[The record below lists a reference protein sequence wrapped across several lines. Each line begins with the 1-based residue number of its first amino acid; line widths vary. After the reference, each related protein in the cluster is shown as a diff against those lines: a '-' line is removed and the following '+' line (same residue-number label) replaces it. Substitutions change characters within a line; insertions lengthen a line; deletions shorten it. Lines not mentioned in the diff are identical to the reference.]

1 MWHWYVSRPNE
12 IFIDADHWDRCKDHV
27 RARLQGA
34 IECGKLD
41 VKNVHL
47 FPSNTS
53 GHMHMI
59 IELNDDIDG
68 IESAIWAVLFHSDIY
83 RAYATIMRY
92 MYHPFIAPDILISP
106 KELHRGANAIC
117 YCKEKHSYHVME
129 KCEAAKMLRGKFRTL
144 GFFGKPSKNPCK
156 FLP

>member
-12 IFIDADHWDRCKDHV
+12 IFIDADKWDKCKDHV

-41 VKNVHL
+41 VNKVHL
-47 FPSNTS
+47 FPSNTHR
-53 GHMHMI
+53 HMHMI
-59 IELNDDIDG
+59 IELNFPMEN
-68 IESAIWAVLFHSDIY
+68 IERYIWSVIFHSDIY
-83 RAYATIMRY
+83 RACSTIMRQIHFPNLY
-92 MYHPFIAPDILISP
+92 PDILIT
-106 KELHRGANAIC
+106 KHEYHRRSDFTCNC
-117 YCKEKHSYHVME
+117 QSKHSRKIME
-129 KCEAAKMLRGKFRTL
+129 NCRAAYELRGDVRVH